1 MRTPFRIA
9 SSLLASLV
17 LVACG
22 APDWSADPE
31 RAFAGAVSSSVDER
45 WTHAVGAAHAFRAS
59 ATEDDPRYDRATLL
73 LAQSLDALGLS
84 YAASLHYLDV
94 AASRRDVTL
103 VDDGVRGL
111 ETILRAHPHDGPTL
125 VRGFL
130 ATAEIDGLADSERAF
145 VRYLHGV
152 DDLRRGELAWA
163 LQEIDGISPG
173 TGYDLRARFA
183 IAIALLAH
191 ERFEAGREALELL
204 LQEPAIP
211 ADLRLDV
218 QVALARL
225 AMDEERYADAVAIY
239 DEVRDHAA
247 TRPELL
253 LEIAWAH
260 YYSGDSRRALGF
272 LLALD
277 APMYEELIAP
287 ERYLL
292 EAFCLQRLCQFEPAR
307 VAATRLRARYGEA
320 LGDLHRGI
328 APSRSAPLR
337 AAARRRGRGRDV
349 ARFTDRLVH
358 ERALVETLDGKLG
371 DAATDAL
378 LALYDA
384 GLAEARRREDD
395 VLRAETRALARE
407 LVRAEDGVRLV
418 LHDLGVGLL
427 RGRERPPGPEEVEAL
442 VVTAGDDA
450 VSYAFAGEFWTD
462 ELDDLV
468 VTIEDR
474 CLD

>member
-1 MRTPFRIA
+1 MRTPRNLA
-9 SSLLASLV
+9 LLLLA
-17 LVACG
+17 ACG
-22 APDWSADPE
+22 VPDWSADPE
-31 RAFAGAVSSSVDER
+31 HAFATAVASSVDER
-45 WTHAVGAAHAFRAS
+45 WTHTVGAAHAFRAS
-59 ATEDDPRYDRATLL
+59 ATEEDPRYDRATLL
-73 LAQSLDALGLS
+73 LARGLEALELS

-94 AASRRDVTL
+94 AVSRRDATL

-111 ETILRAHPHDGPTL
+111 ETLLRAHPHDTPTL
-125 VRGFL
+125 VHGFL
-130 ATAEIDGLADSERAF
+130 ATAEIEGLGDTEQAF

-163 LQEIDGISPG
+163 LQELDGIAAGS
-173 TGYDLRARFA
+173 GYDLRARFA
-183 IAIALLAH
+183 VAVALLAH
-191 ERFEAGREALELL
+191 ERYDAGREALELL
-204 LQEPAIP
+204 LQEPAI
-211 ADLRLDV
+211 ADDLRLEV
-218 QVALARL
+218 EVALARL
-225 AMDEERYADAVAIY
+225 AMDEARYADAVALY
-239 DEVRDHAA
+239 DGVRDHAA

-260 YYSGDSRRALGF
+260 YHAGDSRRALGF

-277 APMYEELIAP
+277 APIYGDLIAP

-307 VAATRLRARYGEA
+307 VAATRLQARYGDA
-320 LGDLHRGI
+320 LGDLHRGV
-328 APSRSAPLR
+328 APSQSPALR

-349 ARFTDRLVH
+349 AVFTDRLER
-358 ERALVETLDGKLG
+358 ERALVESLESKLG
-371 DAATDAL
+371 RPTTDAL

-395 VLRAETRALARE
+395 VLRTETRELARE

-442 VVTAGDDA
+442 VVAAGDDA
-450 VSYAFAGEFWTD
+450 ISYAFAGEFWTD